1 MSAPATA
8 PAVATHGLWI
18 DGAWV
23 PAASGASIEVRDPA
37 TGRVLAQVA
46 RGDERDADRAVRAA
60 AAAYPDW
67 KATPVAERARIQ
79 QAAATL
85 MRRDAEAIGRT
96 LTLELGRPLAA
107 AITEVRRSADLLDY
121 FAQEGLRLRGEMP
134 LLGEADERVV
144 VVQEPMGVVVAIAP
158 FNYPITLLLMKV
170 GAALITGNTVV
181 AKPAQD
187 TPLSTLMLAD
197 LFAEAGLPAGVLNVL
212 TGEGRELGEALV
224 GHPIPA
230 KVAFT
235 GSTRAGIRIRQLAA
249 ETNKR
254 VTLELGGQSPA
265 IVCEDADLGAAVPAL
280 VRHAY
285 ANSGQFCYRVNRL
298 YVAAPIYEAFLERF
312 VAGARA
318 LRVGNGLDEGVDLG
332 PMIGERIMA
341 TSVEQVAD
349 ARARGARVL
358 CGGERLT
365 GGAFDGG
372 CFFPPTVIADATP
385 EMLVMREETFGP
397 VVGIAPFDTV
407 EEAIALAND
416 TPYGLAGYV
425 FSADLRRAWRIAE
438 AIEAGSVWVNDIHR
452 SLHSVPF
459 GGYKQSGLGRE
470 KSRHGL
476 DEYLELK
483 TMYLGL

>member
-1 MSAPATA
+1 MSASATA

-18 DGAWV
+18 DGAWG
-23 PAASGASIEVRDPA
+23 PSASGATSEVHDPA
-37 TGRVLAQVA
+37 TGGLLARVA
-46 RGDERDADRAVRAA
+46 RADERDADRAVRAA
-60 AAAYPDW
+60 AAAHPGW

-79 QAAATL
+79 QAAAAL

-107 AITEVRRSADLLDY
+107 AVTEVRRSADLLDY
-121 FAQEGLRLRGEMP
+121 FAQEGLRLRGELP

-212 TGEGRELGEALV
+212 TGQGRELGEALV
-224 GHPIPA
+224 GHPLPA

-235 GSTRAGIRIRQLAA
+235 GSTRAGIRIRQLTA

-265 IVCEDADLGAAVPAL
+265 IVCEDADLDAAIPAL

-349 ARARGARVL
+349 ARARGARIL

-397 VVGIAPFDTV
+397 VVGIAPFETV

-416 TPYGLAGYV
+416 TRYGLAGYV